1 MSFSDFKTISQ
12 VQQLYQ
18 IHYQE
23 AVFIPVKKMEL
34 SSLFVEEIAFNINQ
48 LDVFSSEAARCELLI
63 LPVLRE
69 VYKQYAQQFSL
80 WVQKSINYTPELSG
94 TPDYMISK
102 RSALGKTVLEFP
114 LLMLV
119 EAKKNDFEQG
129 WAQCLA
135 ELWAAQQLNKNPQLT
150 VYGIV
155 SDGKYWEFGQLTG
168 QMFIKN
174 SQSFVIDDLA
184 ELLSALRYVFEQVNH
199 A

>member
-80 WVQKSINYTPELSG
+80 WVQKSISYTPELSG

>member
-1 MSFSDFKTISQ
+1 MSFSDFKTLSQ
-12 VQQLYQ
+12 VQQAYQ

-23 AVFIPVKKMEL
+23 SLFIPKQTAVL
-34 SSLFVEEIAFNINQ
+34 SSAFVEDLTFNINQ
-48 LDVFSSEAARCELLI
+48 LDVFSSEAARCELVI

-69 VYKQYAQQFSL
+69 VYKKFAAQFSL
-80 WVQKSINYTPELSG
+80 WVQKPMNYTPELSG
-94 TPDYMISK
+94 TPDYMVSK
-102 RSALGKTVLEFP
+102 RSHLGKTVLEFP

-135 ELWAAQQLNKNPQLT
+135 ELWAAQHLNQQPDLA

-155 SDGKYWEFGQLTG
+155 SDGKYWEFGQL
-168 QMFIKN
+168 QQQHFIKN
-174 SQSFVIDDLA
+174 SESFSIDDLP
-184 ELLSALRYVFEQVNH
+184 ELVAALDFIFEQACH

>member
-119 EAKKNDFEQG
+119 EAKKMI
-129 WAQCLA
+129 
-135 ELWAAQQLNKNPQLT
+135 LNKAGRN
-150 VYGIV
+150 V
-155 SDGKYWEFGQLTG
+155 
-168 QMFIKN
+168 
-174 SQSFVIDDLA
+174 
-184 ELLSALRYVFEQVNH
+184 
-199 A
+199 

>member
-1 MSFSDFKTISQ
+1 MLTLK
-12 VQQLYQ
+12 
-18 IHYQE
+18 
-23 AVFIPVKKMEL
+23 
-34 SSLFVEEIAFNINQ
+34 
-48 LDVFSSEAARCELLI
+48 I

-69 VYKQYAQQFSL
+69 VYKKYAQQFFL
-80 WVQKSINYTPELSG
+80 WIQKFINYTPELSG

-150 VYGIV
+150 VYGVV

-168 QMFIKN
+168 QRFIKN

-184 ELLSALRYVFEQVNH
+184 ELLGALDFVFEKVND
-199 A
+199 

>member
-1 MSFSDFKTISQ
+1 
-12 VQQLYQ
+12 
-18 IHYQE
+18 
-23 AVFIPVKKMEL
+23 
-34 SSLFVEEIAFNINQ
+34 
-48 LDVFSSEAARCELLI
+48 
-63 LPVLRE
+63 
-69 VYKQYAQQFSL
+69 
-80 WVQKSINYTPELSG
+80 LSG

-102 RSALGKTVLEFP
+102 CSALGKTVLEFP